1 MSYWMFRPLSGF
13 SQSLEWSTEI
23 IRSKASEQR
32 IALRAFPR
40 VQYNFKHKLDRKSFQ
55 IAKSILMTDVY
66 CKVPDWAL
74 RYTATIG
81 NGTNKV
87 VTIGSHVFAV
97 NDEVVLWLSD
107 LVFQVSNVVAIT
119 STSITIDSVDTSG
132 TFLLMKMIDSNISG
146 GIQASAGGDT
156 WSDVSLTAESRL
168 PINYGVY
175 TASTYRSKPVYPF
188 QAVVEDSLSEKISWV
203 TETIDNDLGIFD
215 VLKTRNKVDSIV
227 SIRTL
232 LTDTS
237 TLDVLKWFQTML
249 GKQQEF
255 YASSGF
261 ADFSL
266 VQAATSG
273 ATTIRVYGRHQYLDV
288 DDIQIKFIDGSTVNL
303 DISSLTQGPLTNGE
317 YTTDIAFTSAIGQAI
332 NPTQAIK
339 ISKLYLLRQNI
350 DRIEL
355 VHGVHDSNLV
365 GVTVP
370 CMAMI

>member
-1 MSYWMFRPLSGF
+1 MSYWMFRPQSGF
-13 SQSLEWSTEI
+13 SQSLEWLTDV

-55 IAKSILMTDVY
+55 IAKSILMVDVY

-81 NGTNKV
+81 NGTNKI
-87 VTIGSHVFAV
+87 VTIGPHAFAV
-97 NDEVVLWLSD
+97 NDEIVLWVSD
-107 LVFQVSNVVAIT
+107 LVYQVAVINAIT
-119 STSITIDSVDTSG
+119 STSITIDQVDSTG
-132 TFLLMKMIDSNISG
+132 TYLIMKLIDSNISG
-146 GIQASAGGDT
+146 GIQASVGGDT
-156 WSDVSLTAESRL
+156 WSDISLTAESRL
-168 PINYGVY
+168 PINYGTY

-203 TETIDNDLGIFD
+203 TETIDNDFGIFD
-215 VLKTRNKVDSIV
+215 VLKTRNKVDSVV

-237 TLDVLKWFQTML
+237 TLDVLKWFQTIL
-249 GKQQEF
+249 GRQQEF

-266 VQAATSG
+266 VQAAASG
-273 ATTIRVYGRHQYLDV
+273 ATTIRVYGKHQYLDV
-288 DDIQIKFIDGSTVNL
+288 DDIQIKFVNGSTVNL
-303 DISSLTQGPLTNGE
+303 DISALAQGPLTNGE
-317 YTTDIAFTSAIGQAI
+317 YTTDITFTSTIGTAID
-332 NPTQAIK
+332 PSQAIK
-339 ISKLYLLRQNI
+339 ISKLYLLRQNV

-355 VHGVHDSNLV
+355 THGAHDSNLI
-365 GVTVP
+365 GVTIH
-370 CMAMI
+370 CMALT